1 MADAELRAQERRA
14 LASGT
19 HEDAARLLVAR
30 VRAGQ
35 LPAPRV
41 RLAAALGDP
50 PARLALPALAAP
62 TPPPAPQ
69 PGPGWL
75 GRLFGREPPAPPPT
89 RFPDYPEL
97 RWVRAEERQRRMDE
111 ARAQGLLNER
121 NEVQVQRSGGLVWV
135 HALQVAGSPDHP
147 PFLDGVCQGPKCLLR
162 SLDEEVFQAAAAC
175 GRPALLR
182 LALTA
187 AREACADMFSADF
200 RAQADDHPQAVVTL
214 GEADACQAVLDLAGQ
229 ALDHEAPTPTA
240 GELMR
245 RLEAAVER
253 NQGRVRGIRLTGP
266 DFGYTTR
273 CLIACYLL
281 ADLLHAPEP
290 RTWIEDARDVVSH
303 AEGYFLELWTPHG
316 RETAFATIGDE
327 VVARA
332 EERVCGAVRAAVLPW
347 ARGETSGLSP
357 WPAGGLPGPR

>member
-1 MADAELRAQERRA
+1 MSDAELRAQERGA
-14 LASGT
+14 LASQAP
-19 HEDAARLLVAR
+19 EDAARLLVAQ

-35 LPAPRV
+35 RSAPRL

-50 PARLALPALAAP
+50 LARLALPALLAP
-62 TPPPAPQ
+62 TPAPGPQ
-69 PGPGWL
+69 PGRGWL
-75 GRLFGREPPAPPPT
+75 GRLFGREPPAPPPA

-97 RWVRAEERQRRMDE
+97 RWVGAEERRRRMDE

-135 HALQVAGSPDHP
+135 HALHVAATPDHP

-187 AREACADMFSADF
+187 AREACADLFSADF
-200 RAQADDHPQAVVTL
+200 RARADDHPRAVVTRS
-214 GEADACQAVLDLAGQ
+214 EADACQAVLDLAGQ
-229 ALDHEAPTPTA
+229 VLDQEAPTLAA

-253 NQGRVRGIRLTGP
+253 NQERVRSIRLTGP

-281 ADLLHAPEP
+281 ADLLHAAEP
-290 RTWIEDARDVVSH
+290 RVWLEDARDVVSH

-332 EERVCGAVRAAVLPW
+332 EERVCGAVRAAALPW
-347 ARGETSGLSP
+347 ARGEPGGLSAR
-357 WPAGGLPGPR
+357 PAGGPPAPS